1 MMIIKFQHPLLKL
14 QTIAAFFML
23 IMLAACTEPFAVP
36 KKGENEKNT
45 RVIFEEGIE
54 IEKNIQGDEQIVEIV
69 ENQKARVKKLA
80 QFGPTREIS
89 NKNLSLNRKKIINTS
104 EPNTPVLASL
114 NTDLYESFPV
124 TLSFINTDI
133 REVMQVFSE
142 ITNRNILVGK
152 EVQAILNIELRD
164 IPWKI
169 ALKSILDIEGLTWAI
184 DNKTG
189 LIRIHGKDIL
199 REQITYDKE
208 RLQTL
213 NDQLDYQASLV
224 PKSTAVFQLYY
235 IKAET
240 MLKRL
245 NEALLGGQAG
255 EGETAASTISSVKL
269 MAEPNQN
276 TIIANGTEEDLIFV
290 EKIINEV
297 DLPVE
302 QVLIEAIIVKATD
315 TFQEELGARLGGAVD
330 IASFKQ
336 DTKNEQL
343 RDLRGTQVGPGQA
356 NSGSAAKDQSFATV
370 ANTDEYNQ
378 DRITDFAIA
387 NPTMGLGII
396 ADIGFAQLKGEIF
409 TMQSEGL
416 TKTIDNPKVFV
427 LDNQEAKITSGTQ
440 IAYIGSGDN
449 AGVELVDA
457 ALELTVTPQI
467 VGDGNILIILSVS
480 NNSPS
485 GSGSNPPISTLEID
499 TSLIVKDGD
508 VVVIGGVFSNTE
520 SQSES
525 KVPILGDIP
534 FLGRLFRSDA
544 KVDNQE
550 QVLIFIAPKVV

>member
-1 MMIIKFQHPLLKL
+1 MMNINFQHPLLKF
-14 QTIAAFFML
+14 QTIAVFLIL
-23 IMLAACTEPFAVP
+23 IMLVACTEPYTVP

-45 RVIFEEGIE
+45 RVIFEEDIE
-54 IEKNIQGDEQIVEIV
+54 KEKNIQGDEQIIEIV
-69 ENQKARVKKLA
+69 KNQKAKVERLA

-213 NDQLDYQASLV
+213 NDQLDYQKNLV

-255 EGETAASTISSVKL
+255 EGETAASTISSIKL

-315 TFQEELGARLGGAVD
+315 TFQEELGARLGGAANIPLFTGDEKIRD
-330 IASFKQ
+330 I
-336 DTKNEQL
+336 
-343 RDLRGTQVGPGQA
+343 RGTQVGPGQA
-356 NSGSAAKDQSFATV
+356 NSGSAETQSFAT
-370 ANTDEYNQ
+370 AADTDSYNQ
-378 DRITDFAIA
+378 DRITDFSIA
-387 NPTMGLGII
+387 NPTLGLGII
-396 ADIGFAQLKGEIF
+396 ADIGFAQIKGEIF

>member
-1 MMIIKFQHPLLKL
+1 MMNINFQHPLLKL
-14 QTIAAFFML
+14 QTIAIFLIL
-23 IMLAACTEPFAVP
+23 IMLAACTEPYSVP
-36 KKGENEKNT
+36 KKGEDEKNT
-45 RVIFEEGIE
+45 RVIFEEDIDK
-54 IEKNIQGDEQIVEIV
+54 EKNIQGDEQIVELV
-69 ENQKARVKKLA
+69 KNQKAKVESLA

-89 NKNLSLNRKKIINTS
+89 NKDLSLNRKKIINTS
-104 EPNTPVLASL
+104 EPNTPMLASL

-124 TLSFINTDI
+124 TLSFNNTDI

-152 EVQAILNIELRD
+152 EVQAILNIELRN

-184 DNKTG
+184 DEKTG
-189 LIRIHGKDIL
+189 LIRIHGKDVL
-199 REQITYDKE
+199 REQITYDEE
-208 RLQTL
+208 RLQSL
-213 NDQLDYQASLV
+213 NDQLDYQANLV

-235 IKAET
+235 VKAET

-255 EGETAASTISSVKL
+255 EGETAASSTSSIKL
-269 MAEPNQN
+269 MAEPSQN
-276 TIIANGTEEDLIFV
+276 TIIANGTKEDLIFV

-315 TFQEELGARLGGAVD
+315 TFQEELGARLGGAANIPLIDGDERIRD
-330 IASFKQ
+330 I
-336 DTKNEQL
+336 
-343 RDLRGTQVGPGQA
+343 RGTQVGPGQA
-356 NSGSAAKDQSFATV
+356 NSGLAETQAFAT
-370 ANTDEYNQ
+370 AADTDSYNQ
-378 DRITDFAIA
+378 DRITDFSIA
-387 NPTMGLGII
+387 NPTLGLGII
-396 ADIGFAQLKGEIF
+396 ADIGFAQLKGEIY

-440 IAYIGSGDN
+440 IAYTGGGED

-467 VGDGNILIILSVS
+467 VGDGNIKISLAVS

-485 GSGSNPPISTLEID
+485 GSGANPPISTLEID
-499 TSLIVKDGD
+499 TNLIVKDGD

-534 FLGRLFRSDA
+534 ILGRLFRSDA

>member
-1 MMIIKFQHPLLKL
+1 MMNINFRHPLLIL
-14 QTIAAFFML
+14 QTTAFLLML
-23 IMLAACTEPFAVP
+23 IILAACVPPYAVP
-36 KKGENEKNT
+36 KKGEDEKNT
-45 RVIFEEGIE
+45 RVIFEEDIDT
-54 IEKNIQGDEQIVEIV
+54 EKNIQGDEQIVELV
-69 ENQKARVKKLA
+69 KNQKAKVESLA

-89 NKNLSLNRKKIINTS
+89 NKDLSLNRKKIINTS
-104 EPNTPVLASL
+104 EPNTPMLASL
-114 NTDLYESFPV
+114 NTELYESFPV
-124 TLSFINTDI
+124 TLSFNNTDI

-152 EVQAILNIELRD
+152 EVQAILNIELRN

-184 DNKTG
+184 DEKTG
-189 LIRIHGKDIL
+189 LIRIHGKDVL
-199 REQITYDKE
+199 REQITYDEE
-208 RLQTL
+208 RLQSL
-213 NDQLDYQASLV
+213 NDQLDYQANLV

-255 EGETAASTISSVKL
+255 EGETAASSTSSIKL
-269 MAEPNQN
+269 MAEPSQN
-276 TIIANGTEEDLIFV
+276 TIIANGTKEDLIFV

-315 TFQEELGARLGGAVD
+315 TFQEELGARLGGAANIPLIDGDERIRD
-330 IASFKQ
+330 I
-336 DTKNEQL
+336 
-343 RDLRGTQVGPGQA
+343 RGTQVGPGQA
-356 NSGSAAKDQSFATV
+356 NSGSVETQAFAT
-370 ANTDEYNQ
+370 AADTDSYNQ
-378 DRITDFAIA
+378 DRITDFSIA
-387 NPTMGLGII
+387 NPTLGLGII
-396 ADIGFAQLKGEIF
+396 ADIGFAQLKGEIY

-440 IAYIGSGDN
+440 IAYTGTGED

-467 VGDGNILIILSVS
+467 VGDGNIKISLAVS

-485 GSGSNPPISTLEID
+485 GSGANPPISTLEID
-499 TSLIVKDGD
+499 TNLIVKNGD

-534 FLGRLFRSDA
+534 IIGRLFRSDA

>member
-1 MMIIKFQHPLLKL
+1 MMNINFQHPLLKF
-14 QTIAAFFML
+14 QTIAVFLIL
-23 IMLAACTEPFAVP
+23 IMLVACTEPYTVP

-45 RVIFEEGIE
+45 RVIFEEDIE
-54 IEKNIQGDEQIVEIV
+54 KEKNIQGDEQIIEIV
-69 ENQKARVKKLA
+69 KNQKEKVERLA

-213 NDQLDYQASLV
+213 NDQLDYQANLV

-255 EGETAASTISSVKL
+255 EGETAASTISSIKL

-330 IASFKQ
+330 IASFTK
-336 DTKNEQL
+336 DTNIGNL
-343 RDLRGTQVGPGQA
+343 RDLRGVQVGPGQA
-356 NSGSAAKDQSFATV
+356 NSGDVSTQAFATV
-370 ANTDEYNQ
+370 ANTDAYNQ

-387 NPTMGLGII
+387 NPTLGLGII
-396 ADIGFAQLKGEIF
+396 ADIGFAQIKGEIF

>member
-1 MMIIKFQHPLLKL
+1 MNINFQHPLLKF
-14 QTIAAFFML
+14 QTIAVFLIL
-23 IMLAACTEPFAVP
+23 IMLVACTEPYTVP

-45 RVIFEEGIE
+45 RVIFEEDIE
-54 IEKNIQGDEQIVEIV
+54 KEKNIQGDEQIIEIV
-69 ENQKARVKKLA
+69 KNQKAKVERLA

-213 NDQLDYQASLV
+213 NDQLDYQKNLV

-255 EGETAASTISSVKL
+255 EGETAASTISSIKL

-343 RDLRGTQVGPGQA
+343 RDLRGVQVGPGQA
-356 NSGSAAKDQSFATV
+356 NSGDVSTQAFATV
-370 ANTDEYNQ
+370 ANTDAYNQ

-387 NPTMGLGII
+387 NPTLGLGII
-396 ADIGFAQLKGEIF
+396 ADIGFAQIKGEIF

>member
-1 MMIIKFQHPLLKL
+1 MMNINFQHPLLKF
-14 QTIAAFFML
+14 QTIAVFLIL
-23 IMLAACTEPFAVP
+23 IMLVACTEPYTVP

-45 RVIFEEGIE
+45 RVIFEENIE
-54 IEKNIQGDEQIVEIV
+54 KEKNIQGEEQIIEIV
-69 ENQKARVKKLA
+69 KNQKAKVERLA

-213 NDQLDYQASLV
+213 NDQLDYQANLV

-255 EGETAASTISSVKL
+255 EGETAASTISSIKL

-315 TFQEELGARLGGAVD
+315 TFQEELGSRLGGAVD

-343 RDLRGTQVGPGQA
+343 RDLRGVQVGPGQA
-356 NSGSAAKDQSFATV
+356 NSGDVSTQAFATV
-370 ANTDEYNQ
+370 ANTDAYNQ

-387 NPTMGLGII
+387 NPTLGLGII
-396 ADIGFAQLKGEIF
+396 ADIGFAQIKGEIF

-534 FLGRLFRSDA
+534 ILGRLFRSDA

>member
-1 MMIIKFQHPLLKL
+1 MMNINFQHPLLKF
-14 QTIAAFFML
+14 QTIAVFLIL
-23 IMLAACTEPFAVP
+23 IMLVACAEPYTVP

-45 RVIFEEGIE
+45 RVIFEEDIE
-54 IEKNIQGDEQIVEIV
+54 KEKNIQGDEQIIEIV
-69 ENQKARVKKLA
+69 KNQKEKVERLA

-104 EPNTPVLASL
+104 EPNAPVLASL
-114 NTDLYESFPV
+114 NTELYESFPV

-224 PKSTAVFQLYY
+224 PKLTAVFQLYY

-255 EGETAASTISSVKL
+255 EGETAASTISSIKL
-269 MAEPNQN
+269 MAEPSQN

-315 TFQEELGARLGGAVD
+315 TFQEELGARLGGAANIPLIRGQVGEGIRD
-330 IASFKQ
+330 I
-336 DTKNEQL
+336 
-343 RDLRGTQVGPGQA
+343 RGTQVGPGQA
-356 NSGSAAKDQSFATV
+356 NSGSAETQAFAT
-370 ANTDEYNQ
+370 AADTDSYNQ
-378 DRITDFAIA
+378 DRITDFSIA

-396 ADIGFAQLKGEIF
+396 ADIGFAQIKAEIF
-409 TMQSEGL
+409 TMQSQGL

-427 LDNQEAKITSGTQ
+427 LNNQEAKITSGTQ

-520 SQSES
+520 SQSET

-534 FLGRLFRSDA
+534 FIGRLFRSDA

>member
-1 MMIIKFQHPLLKL
+1 MMNINFQHPLLKF
-14 QTIAAFFML
+14 QTIAVFLIL
-23 IMLAACTEPFAVP
+23 IMLVACTAPYTVP

-45 RVIFEEGIE
+45 RVIFEEDIE
-54 IEKNIQGDEQIVEIV
+54 KEKNIQGDEQIIEIV
-69 ENQKARVKKLA
+69 KNQKEKVERLA

-104 EPNTPVLASL
+104 EPNAPVLASL
-114 NTDLYESFPV
+114 NTELYESFPV

-224 PKSTAVFQLYY
+224 PKLTAVYQLYY

-255 EGETAASTISSVKL
+255 EGETAASTISSIKL
-269 MAEPNQN
+269 MAEPSQN

-315 TFQEELGARLGGAVD
+315 TFQEELGSRLGGAANIPLITGDERIRD
-330 IASFKQ
+330 I
-336 DTKNEQL
+336 
-343 RDLRGTQVGPGQA
+343 RGTQVGPGQA
-356 NSGSAAKDQSFATV
+356 NSGSAETQSFAT
-370 ANTDEYNQ
+370 AADTDSYNQ
-378 DRITDFAIA
+378 DRITDFSIA

-396 ADIGFAQLKGEIF
+396 ADIGFAQIKAEIF
-409 TMQSEGL
+409 TMQSQGL

-427 LDNQEAKITSGTQ
+427 LNNQEAKITSGTQ

-520 SQSES
+520 SQSET

-534 FLGRLFRSDA
+534 FIGRLFRSDA

>member
-1 MMIIKFQHPLLKL
+1 MMNINFQHPLLKF
-14 QTIAAFFML
+14 QTIAVFLIL
-23 IMLAACTEPFAVP
+23 IMLVACTDPYTVP

-54 IEKNIQGDEQIVEIV
+54 KEKNIQGDEQIIEIV
-69 ENQKARVKKLA
+69 KNQKEKVERLA
-80 QFGPTREIS
+80 QFGPKREIS
-89 NKNLSLNRKKIINTS
+89 NKDLSLNRKKIINTS
-104 EPNTPVLASL
+104 EPNAPLLASL

-133 REVMQVFSE
+133 REVMQVFAE

-224 PKSTAVFQLYY
+224 PKLTAVFQLYY

-255 EGETAASTISSVKL
+255 EGETAASTISSIKL
-269 MAEPNQN
+269 MAEPSQN

-297 DLPVE
+297 DLPVQ

-315 TFQEELGARLGGAVD
+315 TFQEELGARLGGAANIPLITGDERIRD
-330 IASFKQ
+330 I
-336 DTKNEQL
+336 
-343 RDLRGTQVGPGQA
+343 RGTQVGPGQA
-356 NSGSAAKDQSFATV
+356 NSGSAETQAFAT
-370 ANTDEYNQ
+370 AADTDSYNQ
-378 DRITDFAIA
+378 DRITDFSIA
-387 NPTMGLGII
+387 NPTFGLGII
-396 ADIGFAQLKGEIF
+396 ADIGFAQIKAEIF
-409 TMQSEGL
+409 TMQSQGL

-427 LDNQEAKITSGTQ
+427 LNNQEAKITSGTQ
-440 IAYIGSGDN
+440 IAYIGTGDN

-520 SQSES
+520 SQSET

-534 FLGRLFRSDA
+534 FIGRLFRSDA

>member
-1 MMIIKFQHPLLKL
+1 MMNINFQHPLLIL
-14 QTIAAFFML
+14 QTTAFLLML
-23 IMLAACTEPFAVP
+23 IILAACTEPYAVP
-36 KKGENEKNT
+36 KKGEDEKNT
-45 RVIFEEGIE
+45 RVIFEEDIDK
-54 IEKNIQGDEQIVEIV
+54 EKNIQGDEQIVELV
-69 ENQKARVKKLA
+69 KNQKAKVESLA

-89 NKNLSLNRKKIINTS
+89 NKDLSLNRKKIINTS
-104 EPNTPVLASL
+104 EPNTPMLASL

-124 TLSFINTDI
+124 TLSFTNTDI

-152 EVQAILNIELRD
+152 EVQAILNIELRN

-184 DNKTG
+184 DEKTG
-189 LIRIHGKDIL
+189 LIRIHGKDVL
-199 REQITYDKE
+199 REQITYDEE
-208 RLQTL
+208 RLQSL
-213 NDQLDYQASLV
+213 NDQLDYQANLV

-255 EGETAASTISSVKL
+255 EGETAASTISIKL
-269 MAEPNQN
+269 MAEPSQN
-276 TIIANGTEEDLIFV
+276 TIIANGTKEDLIFV

-315 TFQEELGARLGGAVD
+315 TFQEELGARLGGAANIPLIDGDERIRD
-330 IASFKQ
+330 I
-336 DTKNEQL
+336 
-343 RDLRGTQVGPGQA
+343 RGTQVGPGQA
-356 NSGSAAKDQSFATV
+356 NSGSAETQAFAT
-370 ANTDEYNQ
+370 AADTDSYNQ
-378 DRITDFAIA
+378 DRITDFSIA
-387 NPTMGLGII
+387 NPTLGLGII
-396 ADIGFAQLKGEIF
+396 ADIGFAQLKGEIY

-440 IAYIGSGDN
+440 IAYTGTGED

-467 VGDGNILIILSVS
+467 VGDGNIKISLAVS

-485 GSGSNPPISTLEID
+485 GSGANPPISTLEID
-499 TSLIVKDGD
+499 TNLIVKDGD

-534 FLGRLFRSDA
+534 ILGRLFRSDA

>member
-1 MMIIKFQHPLLKL
+1 MMNINFQHPLLKF
-14 QTIAAFFML
+14 QTIAVFLIL
-23 IMLAACTEPFAVP
+23 IMLVACTEPYTVP

-45 RVIFEEGIE
+45 RVIFEEDIE
-54 IEKNIQGDEQIVEIV
+54 KEKNIQGEEQIIEIV
-69 ENQKARVKKLA
+69 KNQKAKVERLA

-104 EPNTPVLASL
+104 EPSTPMLASL
-114 NTDLYESFPV
+114 NTDLYESFPI
-124 TLSFINTDI
+124 TMSFTNTDI
-133 REVMQVFSE
+133 REVMQVFAE

-213 NDQLDYQASLV
+213 NDQLDYQANLV

-255 EGETAASTISSVKL
+255 EGETAASTISSIKL

-336 DTKNEQL
+336 GTKNEQL
-343 RDLRGTQVGPGQA
+343 RDLRGVQVGPGQA
-356 NSGSAAKDQSFATV
+356 NSGDVSTQAFATV
-370 ANTDEYNQ
+370 ANTDAYNQ

-387 NPTMGLGII
+387 NPTLGLGII
-396 ADIGFAQLKGEIF
+396 ADIGFAQIKGEIF

-467 VGDGNILIILSVS
+467 VGDGNILIILAVS

>member
-1 MMIIKFQHPLLKL
+1 MMNINFQHPLLKF
-14 QTIAAFFML
+14 QTIAVFLIL
-23 IMLAACTEPFAVP
+23 IMLVACTEPYTVP

-45 RVIFEEGIE
+45 RVIFEEDIE
-54 IEKNIQGDEQIVEIV
+54 KEKNIQGDEQIIEIV
-69 ENQKARVKKLA
+69 KNQKAKVERLA

-213 NDQLDYQASLV
+213 NDQLDYQKNLV

-255 EGETAASTISSVKL
+255 EGETAASTISSIKL

-330 IASFKQ
+330 MASFKQ

-343 RDLRGTQVGPGQA
+343 RDLRGVQVGPGQA
-356 NSGSAAKDQSFATV
+356 NSGDVSTQAFATV
-370 ANTDEYNQ
+370 ANTDAYNQ

-396 ADIGFAQLKGEIF
+396 ADIGFAQIKGEIF

>member
-1 MMIIKFQHPLLKL
+1 MMNINFQHPLLKF
-14 QTIAAFFML
+14 QTIAVFLIL
-23 IMLAACTEPFAVP
+23 IMLVACTEPYTVP

-45 RVIFEEGIE
+45 RVIFEEDIE
-54 IEKNIQGDEQIVEIV
+54 KEKNIQGDEQIIEIV
-69 ENQKARVKKLA
+69 KNQKEKVERLA

-104 EPNTPVLASL
+104 EPNAPVLASL
-114 NTDLYESFPV
+114 NTELYESFPV

-224 PKSTAVFQLYY
+224 PKLTAVFQLYY

-255 EGETAASTISSVKL
+255 EGETAASTISSIKL
-269 MAEPNQN
+269 MAEPSQN

-315 TFQEELGARLGGAVD
+315 TFQEELGARLGGAANIPLIRGQVGEGIRD
-330 IASFKQ
+330 I
-336 DTKNEQL
+336 
-343 RDLRGTQVGPGQA
+343 RGTQVGPGQA
-356 NSGSAAKDQSFATV
+356 NSGSAETQSFAT
-370 ANTDEYNQ
+370 AADTDSYNQ
-378 DRITDFAIA
+378 DRITDFSIA

-396 ADIGFAQLKGEIF
+396 ADIGFAQIKAEIF
-409 TMQSEGL
+409 TMQSQGL

-427 LDNQEAKITSGTQ
+427 LNNQEAKITSGTQ
-440 IAYIGSGDN
+440 IAYIGTGDN

-520 SQSES
+520 SQSET

-534 FLGRLFRSDA
+534 FIGRFFRSDA

>member
-1 MMIIKFQHPLLKL
+1 MMNINFQHPLLKF
-14 QTIAAFFML
+14 QTIAVFLIL
-23 IMLAACTEPFAVP
+23 IMLVACAEPYTVP

-45 RVIFEEGIE
+45 RVIFEEDIE
-54 IEKNIQGDEQIVEIV
+54 KEKNIQGDEQIIEIV
-69 ENQKARVKKLA
+69 KNQKEKVERLA

-104 EPNTPVLASL
+104 EPNAPVLASL
-114 NTDLYESFPV
+114 NTELYESFPV

-224 PKSTAVFQLYY
+224 PKLTAVFQLYY

-255 EGETAASTISSVKL
+255 EGETAASTISSIKL
-269 MAEPNQN
+269 MAEPSQN

-315 TFQEELGARLGGAVD
+315 TFQEELGARLGGAANIPLITGDERIRD
-330 IASFKQ
+330 I
-336 DTKNEQL
+336 
-343 RDLRGTQVGPGQA
+343 RGTQVGPGQA
-356 NSGSAAKDQSFATV
+356 NSGSAETQSFAT
-370 ANTDEYNQ
+370 AADTDSYNQ
-378 DRITDFAIA
+378 DRITDFSIA

-396 ADIGFAQLKGEIF
+396 ADIGFAQIKAEIF
-409 TMQSEGL
+409 TMQSQGL

-427 LDNQEAKITSGTQ
+427 LNNQEAKITSGTQ

-520 SQSES
+520 SQSET

-534 FLGRLFRSDA
+534 FIGRLFRSDA

>member
-1 MMIIKFQHPLLKL
+1 MMNINFQHPLLKF
-14 QTIAAFFML
+14 QTIAVFLIL
-23 IMLAACTEPFAVP
+23 IMLVACTEPYTVP

-45 RVIFEEGIE
+45 RVIFEEDIE
-54 IEKNIQGDEQIVEIV
+54 KEKNIQGDEQIIEIV
-69 ENQKARVKKLA
+69 KNQKAKVERLA

-213 NDQLDYQASLV
+213 NDQLDYQANLV

-255 EGETAASTISSVKL
+255 EGETAASMISSVKL

-330 IASFKQ
+330 IPSFKQ

-343 RDLRGTQVGPGQA
+343 RDLRGVQVGPGQG
-356 NSGSAAKDQSFATV
+356 NSGDVSTQAFATV
-370 ANTDEYNQ
+370 ANTDAYNQ

-387 NPTMGLGII
+387 NPTLGLGII
-396 ADIGFAQLKGEIF
+396 ADIGFAQIKGEIF

-440 IAYIGSGDN
+440 IAYTGTGED

>member
-1 MMIIKFQHPLLKL
+1 MMNINFQHPLLKF
-14 QTIAAFFML
+14 QTIAVFLIL
-23 IMLAACTEPFAVP
+23 IMLVACAEPYTVP

-45 RVIFEEGIE
+45 RVIFEEDIE
-54 IEKNIQGDEQIVEIV
+54 KEKNIQGDEQIIEIV
-69 ENQKARVKKLA
+69 KNQKEKVERLA

-104 EPNTPVLASL
+104 EPNAPVLASL
-114 NTDLYESFPV
+114 NTELYESFPV

-224 PKSTAVFQLYY
+224 PKLTAVFQLYY

-255 EGETAASTISSVKL
+255 EGETAASTISSIKL
-269 MAEPNQN
+269 MAEPSQN

-315 TFQEELGARLGGAVD
+315 TFQEELGARLGGAANIPLIRGQVGEGIRD
-330 IASFKQ
+330 I
-336 DTKNEQL
+336 
-343 RDLRGTQVGPGQA
+343 RGIQVGPGQA
-356 NSGSAAKDQSFATV
+356 NSGSAETQSFAT
-370 ANTDEYNQ
+370 AADTDSYNQ
-378 DRITDFAIA
+378 DRITDFSIA

-396 ADIGFAQLKGEIF
+396 ADIGFAQIKGEIF

-427 LDNQEAKITSGTQ
+427 LNNQEAKITSGTQ

-520 SQSES
+520 SQSET

-534 FLGRLFRSDA
+534 FIGRLFRSDA

>member
-1 MMIIKFQHPLLKL
+1 MMNINFQHPLLIL
-14 QTIAAFFML
+14 QTTAFLLML
-23 IMLAACTEPFAVP
+23 IILAACTEPYSVP
-36 KKGENEKNT
+36 KKGEDEKNT
-45 RVIFEEGIE
+45 RVIFEEDIDT
-54 IEKNIQGDEQIVEIV
+54 EKNIQGDEQIVELV
-69 ENQKARVKKLA
+69 KNQKAKVESLT

-89 NKNLSLNRKKIINTS
+89 NKDLSLNRKKIINTS
-104 EPNTPVLASL
+104 EPNTPMLASL

-124 TLSFINTDI
+124 TLSFNNTDI

-152 EVQAILNIELRD
+152 EVQAILNIELRN

-184 DNKTG
+184 DEKTG
-189 LIRIHGKDIL
+189 LIRIHGKDVL
-199 REQITYDKE
+199 KEQITYDEE
-208 RLQTL
+208 RLQSL
-213 NDQLDYQASLV
+213 NDQLDYQANLV

-255 EGETAASTISSVKL
+255 EGETAASSTSSIKL
-269 MAEPNQN
+269 MAEPSQN
-276 TIIANGTEEDLIFV
+276 TIIANGTKEDLIFV

-315 TFQEELGARLGGAVD
+315 TFQEELGARLGGAANIPLIDGDEKIRD
-330 IASFKQ
+330 I
-336 DTKNEQL
+336 
-343 RDLRGTQVGPGQA
+343 RGTQVGPGQA
-356 NSGSAAKDQSFATV
+356 NSGLAETQAFAT
-370 ANTDEYNQ
+370 AADTDSYNQ
-378 DRITDFAIA
+378 DRITDFSIA
-387 NPTMGLGII
+387 NPTLGLGII
-396 ADIGFAQLKGEIF
+396 ADIGFAQLKGEIY

-440 IAYIGSGDN
+440 IAYTGGGED

-467 VGDGNILIILSVS
+467 VGDGNIKISLAVS

-485 GSGSNPPISTLEID
+485 GSGANPPISTLEID
-499 TSLIVKDGD
+499 TNLIVKDGD

-534 FLGRLFRSDA
+534 ILGRLFRSDA

>member
-1 MMIIKFQHPLLKL
+1 MMNINFQHPLLKF
-14 QTIAAFFML
+14 QTIAVFLIL
-23 IMLAACTEPFAVP
+23 IMLVACTEPYTVP

-45 RVIFEEGIE
+45 RVIFEEDIE
-54 IEKNIQGDEQIVEIV
+54 KEKNIQGDEQIIEIV
-69 ENQKARVKKLA
+69 KDQKAKVERLA

-213 NDQLDYQASLV
+213 NDQLDYQANLV

-255 EGETAASTISSVKL
+255 EGETAASTISSIKL

-330 IASFKQ
+330 IASFRQ

-343 RDLRGTQVGPGQA
+343 RDLRGVQVGPGQA
-356 NSGSAAKDQSFATV
+356 NSGDVSTQAFATV
-370 ANTDEYNQ
+370 ANTDAYNQ

-387 NPTMGLGII
+387 NPTLGLGII
-396 ADIGFAQLKGEIF
+396 ADIGFAQIKGEIF

>member
-1 MMIIKFQHPLLKL
+1 MNINFQHPLLKF
-14 QTIAAFFML
+14 QTIAVFLIL
-23 IMLAACTEPFAVP
+23 IMLVACTEPYTVP

-45 RVIFEEGIE
+45 RVIFEEDIE
-54 IEKNIQGDEQIVEIV
+54 KEKNIQGDEQIIEIV
-69 ENQKARVKKLA
+69 KNQKEKVERLA

-104 EPNTPVLASL
+104 EPNAPVLASL
-114 NTDLYESFPV
+114 NTELYESFPV

-199 REQITYDKE
+199 SEQITYDKE

-224 PKSTAVFQLYY
+224 PKLTAVYQLYY

-255 EGETAASTISSVKL
+255 EGETAASTISSIKL

-315 TFQEELGARLGGAVD
+315 TFQEELGARLGGAANIPLITGDERIRD
-330 IASFKQ
+330 I
-336 DTKNEQL
+336 
-343 RDLRGTQVGPGQA
+343 RGTQVGPGQA
-356 NSGSAAKDQSFATV
+356 NSGSAETQSFAT
-370 ANTDEYNQ
+370 AADTDSYNQ
-378 DRITDFAIA
+378 DRITDFSIA

-396 ADIGFAQLKGEIF
+396 ADIGFAQIKGEIF

-427 LDNQEAKITSGTQ
+427 LNNQEAKITSGTQ
-440 IAYIGSGDN
+440 IAYIGTGDN

-520 SQSES
+520 SQSET

-534 FLGRLFRSDA
+534 FIGRLFRSDA

>member
-1 MMIIKFQHPLLKL
+1 MMNINFQHPLLKF
-14 QTIAAFFML
+14 QTIAVFLIL
-23 IMLAACTEPFAVP
+23 IMLVACTEPYTVP

-45 RVIFEEGIE
+45 RVIFEEDIE
-54 IEKNIQGDEQIVEIV
+54 KEKNIQGEEQIIEIV
-69 ENQKARVKKLA
+69 KNQKEKVERLA

-89 NKNLSLNRKKIINTS
+89 NKNLNLNRKKIINTS

-213 NDQLDYQASLV
+213 NDQLDYQKNLV

-255 EGETAASTISSVKL
+255 EGETAASTISSIKL

-343 RDLRGTQVGPGQA
+343 RDLRGVQVGPGQA
-356 NSGSAAKDQSFATV
+356 NSGDVSTQAFATV
-370 ANTDEYNQ
+370 ANTDAYNQ

-387 NPTMGLGII
+387 NPTLGLGII
-396 ADIGFAQLKGEIF
+396 ADIGFAQIKGEIF

>member
-1 MMIIKFQHPLLKL
+1 MMIIKFQHSLLKL
-14 QTIAAFFML
+14 KTIAAFFML

-45 RVIFEEGIE
+45 RVIFEEDIE
-54 IEKNIQGDEQIVEIV
+54 IEKNIQSSEQIVEIV
-69 ENQKARVKKLA
+69 ENQKAKVKKLA
-80 QFGPTREIS
+80 EFGPTREIS

-104 EPNTPVLASL
+104 EPVTPMLASL
-114 NTDLYESFPV
+114 NTDLYQSFPV
-124 TLSFINTDI
+124 TLSFTNTDI

-142 ITNRNILVGK
+142 ITDRNILVGK
-152 EVQAILNIELRD
+152 EVKATLNIELRE

-184 DNKTG
+184 DNETG
-189 LIRIHGKDIL
+189 LIRIHGKDVL
-199 REQITYDKE
+199 KEQITYDEE
-208 RLQTL
+208 RLKSL
-213 NDQLDYQASLV
+213 NDQLNYQANLV

-255 EGETAASTISSVKL
+255 EGETAASTVSSVKL
-269 MAEPNQN
+269 MAEPSQN
-276 TIIANGTEEDLIFV
+276 TIIANGTEEDLFFV

-330 IASFKQ
+330 MASFRQ

-343 RDLRGTQVGPGQA
+343 KDLRGVQVGPGQA
-356 NSGSAAKDQSFATV
+356 NSGLASTQYFATP
-370 ANTDEYNQ
+370 ADTDSYNQ
-378 DRITDFAIA
+378 DRITDFAIS

-440 IAYIGSGDN
+440 IAYTGTGED

-467 VGDGNILIILSVS
+467 VGDGNIKISLAVS

-499 TSLIVKDGD
+499 TNLIVKDGD

-534 FLGRLFRSDA
+534 ILGRLFRSDA

>member
-1 MMIIKFQHPLLKL
+1 MMNINFQHPLLIL
-14 QTIAAFFML
+14 QTTAFLLML
-23 IMLAACTEPFAVP
+23 IILAACVPPYAVP
-36 KKGENEKNT
+36 KKGEDEKNT
-45 RVIFEEGIE
+45 RVIFEEDIDT
-54 IEKNIQGDEQIVEIV
+54 EKNIQGDEQIVELV
-69 ENQKARVKKLA
+69 KNQKAKVESLA

-89 NKNLSLNRKKIINTS
+89 NKDLSLNRKKIINTS
-104 EPNTPVLASL
+104 EPNTPMLASL

-124 TLSFINTDI
+124 TLSFNNTDI

-152 EVQAILNIELRD
+152 EVQAILNIELRN

-184 DNKTG
+184 DEKTG
-189 LIRIHGKDIL
+189 LIRIHGKDVL
-199 REQITYDKE
+199 REQITYDEE
-208 RLQTL
+208 RLQSL
-213 NDQLDYQASLV
+213 NDQLDYQANLV

-235 IKAET
+235 VKAET

-255 EGETAASTISSVKL
+255 EGETAASTTSSVKL
-269 MAEPNQN
+269 MAEPSQN
-276 TIIANGTEEDLIFV
+276 TIIANGTKEDLIFV

-315 TFQEELGARLGGAVD
+315 TFQEELGARLGGAANIPLIDGDEKIRD
-330 IASFKQ
+330 I
-336 DTKNEQL
+336 
-343 RDLRGTQVGPGQA
+343 RGTQVGPGQA
-356 NSGSAAKDQSFATV
+356 NSGSAETQAFAT
-370 ANTDEYNQ
+370 AADTDSYNQ
-378 DRITDFAIA
+378 DRITDFSIA
-387 NPTMGLGII
+387 NPTLGLGII
-396 ADIGFAQLKGEIF
+396 ADIGFAQLKGEIY

-440 IAYIGSGDN
+440 IAYTGGGED

-467 VGDGNILIILSVS
+467 VGDGNIKISLAVS

-485 GSGSNPPISTLEID
+485 GSGANPPISTLEID
-499 TSLIVKDGD
+499 TNLIVKDGD
-508 VVVIGGVFSNTE
+508 VVVIGGVCSNTE

-534 FLGRLFRSDA
+534 ILGRLFRSDA

>member
-1 MMIIKFQHPLLKL
+1 MMNINFQHPLLIL
-14 QTIAAFFML
+14 QTTAFVLML
-23 IMLAACTEPFAVP
+23 LILAACVPPYAVP
-36 KKGENEKNT
+36 KKGEDEKNT
-45 RVIFEEGIE
+45 RVIFEEDIDT
-54 IEKNIQGDEQIVEIV
+54 EKNIQGDEQIVELV
-69 ENQKARVKKLA
+69 KNQKAKVESLA

-89 NKNLSLNRKKIINTS
+89 NEDLSLNRKKIINTS
-104 EPNTPVLASL
+104 EPNTPMLASL

-124 TLSFINTDI
+124 TLSFNNTDI

-152 EVQAILNIELRD
+152 EVQAILNIELRN

-184 DNKTG
+184 DEKTG
-189 LIRIHGKDIL
+189 LIRIHGKDVL
-199 REQITYDKE
+199 REQITYDEE
-208 RLQTL
+208 RLQSL
-213 NDQLDYQASLV
+213 NDQLDYQANLV

-235 IKAET
+235 VKAET

-255 EGETAASTISSVKL
+255 EGETAASSTSSIKL
-269 MAEPNQN
+269 MAEPSQN
-276 TIIANGTEEDLIFV
+276 TIIANGTKEDLIFV

-315 TFQEELGARLGGAVD
+315 TFQEELGARLGGAANIPLIDGDERIRD
-330 IASFKQ
+330 I
-336 DTKNEQL
+336 
-343 RDLRGTQVGPGQA
+343 RGTQVGPGQA
-356 NSGSAAKDQSFATV
+356 SSDQAATQAFATT
-370 ANTDEYNQ
+370 ADTDTYNQ
-378 DRITDFAIA
+378 DRITDFSIA
-387 NPTMGLGII
+387 NPTLGLGII
-396 ADIGFAQLKGEIF
+396 ADIGFAQLKGEIY

-440 IAYIGSGDN
+440 IAYTGTGED

-467 VGDGNILIILSVS
+467 VGDGNIKISLAVS

-485 GSGSNPPISTLEID
+485 GSGANPPISTLEID
-499 TSLIVKDGD
+499 TNLIVKDGD

-534 FLGRLFRSDA
+534 ILGRLFRSDA

>member
-1 MMIIKFQHPLLKL
+1 MNINFQHPLLKF
-14 QTIAAFFML
+14 QTIAVFLIL
-23 IMLAACTEPFAVP
+23 IMLVACAEPYTVP

-45 RVIFEEGIE
+45 RVIFEEDIE
-54 IEKNIQGDEQIVEIV
+54 KEKNIQGDEQIIEIV
-69 ENQKARVKKLA
+69 KNQKAKVERLA

-104 EPNTPVLASL
+104 EPNAPVLASL
-114 NTDLYESFPV
+114 NTELYESFPV

-213 NDQLDYQASLV
+213 NDQLDYQKNLV

-255 EGETAASTISSVKL
+255 EGETAASTISSIKL
-269 MAEPNQN
+269 MAEPSQN

-315 TFQEELGARLGGAVD
+315 TFQEELGARLGGAANIPLIRGQVGEGIRD
-330 IASFKQ
+330 I
-336 DTKNEQL
+336 
-343 RDLRGTQVGPGQA
+343 RGTQVGPGQA
-356 NSGSAAKDQSFATV
+356 NSGSAETQSFAT
-370 ANTDEYNQ
+370 AADTDSYNQ
-378 DRITDFAIA
+378 DRITDFSIA
-387 NPTMGLGII
+387 NPTLGLGII
-396 ADIGFAQLKGEIF
+396 ADIGFAQIKGEIF

-427 LDNQEAKITSGTQ
+427 LNNQEAKITSGTQ
-440 IAYIGSGDN
+440 IAYIGTGDN

-520 SQSES
+520 SQSET

>member
-1 MMIIKFQHPLLKL
+1 MMNINFQHPLLIL
-14 QTIAAFFML
+14 QTTAFLLML
-23 IMLAACTEPFAVP
+23 IILAACVPPYAVP
-36 KKGENEKNT
+36 KKGEDEKNT
-45 RVIFEEGIE
+45 RVIFEEDIDK
-54 IEKNIQGDEQIVEIV
+54 EKNIQGDEQIVELV
-69 ENQKARVKKLA
+69 KNQKAKVESLA

-89 NKNLSLNRKKIINTS
+89 NKDLSLNRKKIINTS
-104 EPNTPVLASL
+104 EPNTPMLASL

-124 TLSFINTDI
+124 TLSFTNTDI

-152 EVQAILNIELRD
+152 EVQAILNIELRN

-184 DNKTG
+184 DEKTG
-189 LIRIHGKDIL
+189 LIRIHGKDVL
-199 REQITYDKE
+199 REQITYDEE
-208 RLQTL
+208 RLQSL
-213 NDQLDYQASLV
+213 NDQLDYQANLV

-235 IKAET
+235 VKAET

-255 EGETAASTISSVKL
+255 EGETAASSTSSIKL
-269 MAEPNQN
+269 MAEPSQN
-276 TIIANGTEEDLIFV
+276 TIIANGTKEDLIFV

-315 TFQEELGARLGGAVD
+315 TFQEELGARLGGAANIPLIDGDQRIRD
-330 IASFKQ
+330 I
-336 DTKNEQL
+336 
-343 RDLRGTQVGPGQA
+343 RGTQVGPGQA
-356 NSGSAAKDQSFATV
+356 NSGSAETQAFAT
-370 ANTDEYNQ
+370 AADTDSYNQ
-378 DRITDFAIA
+378 DRITDFSIA
-387 NPTMGLGII
+387 NPTLGLGII
-396 ADIGFAQLKGEIF
+396 ADIGFAQLKGEIY

-440 IAYIGSGDN
+440 IAYTGTGED

-467 VGDGNILIILSVS
+467 VGDGNIKISLAVS

-485 GSGSNPPISTLEID
+485 GSGANPPISTLEID
-499 TSLIVKDGD
+499 TNLIVKDGD

-534 FLGRLFRSDA
+534 IIGRLFRSDA

>member
-1 MMIIKFQHPLLKL
+1 MMNINFQHPLLIL
-14 QTIAAFFML
+14 QTTAFLLML
-23 IMLAACTEPFAVP
+23 IILAACVPPYAVP
-36 KKGENEKNT
+36 KKGEDEKNT
-45 RVIFEEGIE
+45 RVIFEEDIDK
-54 IEKNIQGDEQIVEIV
+54 EKNIQGDEQIVELV
-69 ENQKARVKKLA
+69 KNQKAKVESLT

-89 NKNLSLNRKKIINTS
+89 NKDLSLNRKKIINTS
-104 EPNTPVLASL
+104 EPNTPMLASL

-124 TLSFINTDI
+124 TLSFTNTDI

-152 EVQAILNIELRD
+152 EVQAILNIELRN

-184 DNKTG
+184 DEKTG
-189 LIRIHGKDIL
+189 LIRIHGKDVL
-199 REQITYDKE
+199 REQITYDEE
-208 RLQTL
+208 RLQSL
-213 NDQLDYQASLV
+213 NDQLDYQANLV

-255 EGETAASTISSVKL
+255 EGETAASSTSSIKL
-269 MAEPNQN
+269 MAEPSQN
-276 TIIANGTEEDLIFV
+276 TIIANGTKEDLIFV

-315 TFQEELGARLGGAVD
+315 TFQEELGARLGGAANIPLIDGDERIRD
-330 IASFKQ
+330 I
-336 DTKNEQL
+336 
-343 RDLRGTQVGPGQA
+343 RGTQVGPGQA
-356 NSGSAAKDQSFATV
+356 NSGSAETQAFAT
-370 ANTDEYNQ
+370 AADTDSYNQ
-378 DRITDFAIA
+378 DRITDFSIA
-387 NPTMGLGII
+387 NPTLGLGII
-396 ADIGFAQLKGEIF
+396 ADIGFAQLKGEIY

-440 IAYIGSGDN
+440 IAYTGGGED

-467 VGDGNILIILSVS
+467 VGDGNIKISLAVS

-485 GSGSNPPISTLEID
+485 GSGANPPISTLEID
-499 TSLIVKDGD
+499 TNLIVKDGD

-534 FLGRLFRSDA
+534 IIGRLFRSDA

>member
-1 MMIIKFQHPLLKL
+1 MMNINFQHPLLKF
-14 QTIAAFFML
+14 QTIAVFLIL
-23 IMLAACTEPFAVP
+23 IMLVACTEPYTVP

-45 RVIFEEGIE
+45 RVIFEEDVE
-54 IEKNIQGDEQIVEIV
+54 KEKNIQGDEQIIEIV
-69 ENQKARVKKLA
+69 KNQKAKVERLA

-213 NDQLDYQASLV
+213 NDQLDYQKNLV

-255 EGETAASTISSVKL
+255 EGETAASTISSIKL
-269 MAEPNQN
+269 MAEPSQN

-343 RDLRGTQVGPGQA
+343 RDLRGVQVGPGQA
-356 NSGSAAKDQSFATV
+356 NSGDVSTQAFATV
-370 ANTDEYNQ
+370 ANTDAYNQ

-387 NPTMGLGII
+387 NPTLGLGII
-396 ADIGFAQLKGEIF
+396 ADIGFAQIKGEIF

>member
-1 MMIIKFQHPLLKL
+1 MMNINFQHPLLKF
-14 QTIAAFFML
+14 QTIAVFLIL
-23 IMLAACTEPFAVP
+23 IMLVACAEPYTVP

-45 RVIFEEGIE
+45 RVIFEEDIE
-54 IEKNIQGDEQIVEIV
+54 KEKNIQGDEQIIEIV
-69 ENQKARVKKLA
+69 KNQKEKVERLA

-104 EPNTPVLASL
+104 EPNAPVLASL
-114 NTDLYESFPV
+114 NTELYESFPV

-224 PKSTAVFQLYY
+224 PKLTAVFQLYY

-255 EGETAASTISSVKL
+255 EGETAASTISSIKL
-269 MAEPNQN
+269 MAEPSQN

-315 TFQEELGARLGGAVD
+315 TFQEELGARLGGAANIPLIRGQVGEGIRD
-330 IASFKQ
+330 I
-336 DTKNEQL
+336 
-343 RDLRGTQVGPGQA
+343 RGTQVGPGQA
-356 NSGSAAKDQSFATV
+356 NSGSAETQSFAT
-370 ANTDEYNQ
+370 AADTDSYNQ
-378 DRITDFAIA
+378 DRITDFSIA

-396 ADIGFAQLKGEIF
+396 ADIGFAQIKAEIF
-409 TMQSEGL
+409 TMQSQGL

-427 LDNQEAKITSGTQ
+427 LNNQEAKITSGTQ

-520 SQSES
+520 SQSET

-534 FLGRLFRSDA
+534 FIGRFFRSDA

>member
-1 MMIIKFQHPLLKL
+1 MMNINFQHPLLKF
-14 QTIAAFFML
+14 QTIAVFLIL
-23 IMLAACTEPFAVP
+23 IMLVACTEPYTVP

-45 RVIFEEGIE
+45 RVIFEEDIE
-54 IEKNIQGDEQIVEIV
+54 KEKNIQGDEQIIEIV
-69 ENQKARVKKLA
+69 KNQKAKVERLA

-213 NDQLDYQASLV
+213 NDQLDYQKNLV

-255 EGETAASTISSVKL
+255 EGETAASTISSIKL

-343 RDLRGTQVGPGQA
+343 RDLRGVQVGPGQA
-356 NSGSAAKDQSFATV
+356 NSGDVSTQAFATV
-370 ANTDEYNQ
+370 ANTDAYNQ

-387 NPTMGLGII
+387 NPTLGLGII
-396 ADIGFAQLKGEIF
+396 ADIGFAQIKGEIF

>member
-1 MMIIKFQHPLLKL
+1 MMNINFQHPLLIL
-14 QTIAAFFML
+14 QTTAFVLML
-23 IMLAACTEPFAVP
+23 LILAACTEPYAVP
-36 KKGENEKNT
+36 KKGEDEKNT
-45 RVIFEEGIE
+45 RVIFEEDIDT
-54 IEKNIQGDEQIVEIV
+54 EKNIQGDEQIVELV
-69 ENQKARVKKLA
+69 KNQKAKVESLA

-89 NKNLSLNRKKIINTS
+89 NEDLSLNRKKIINTS
-104 EPNTPVLASL
+104 EPNIPMLASL
-114 NTDLYESFPV
+114 NTELYESFPV
-124 TLSFINTDI
+124 TLSFNNTDI

-152 EVQAILNIELRD
+152 EVQAILNIELRN

-184 DNKTG
+184 DEKTG
-189 LIRIHGKDIL
+189 LIRIHGKDVL
-199 REQITYDKE
+199 REQITYDEE
-208 RLQTL
+208 RLQSL
-213 NDQLDYQASLV
+213 NDQLDYQANLV
-224 PKSTAVFQLYY
+224 PKSTADFQLYY
-235 IKAET
+235 VKAET

-255 EGETAASTISSVKL
+255 EGETAASSTSSIKL
-269 MAEPNQN
+269 MAEPSQN
-276 TIIANGTEEDLIFV
+276 TIIANGTKEDLIFV

-315 TFQEELGARLGGAVD
+315 TFQEELGARLGGAANIPIIGEDERIRD
-330 IASFKQ
+330 I
-336 DTKNEQL
+336 
-343 RDLRGTQVGPGQA
+343 RGTQVGPGQA
-356 NSGSAAKDQSFATV
+356 NSGSAETQAFAT
-370 ANTDEYNQ
+370 AADTDSYNQ
-378 DRITDFAIA
+378 DRITDFSIA
-387 NPTMGLGII
+387 NPTLGLGII
-396 ADIGFAQLKGEIF
+396 ADIGFAQLKGEIY

-440 IAYIGSGDN
+440 IAYTGTGED

-467 VGDGNILIILSVS
+467 VGDGNIKINLAVS

-485 GSGSNPPISTLEID
+485 GSGANPPISTLEID
-499 TSLIVKDGD
+499 TSLIVRDGD

-534 FLGRLFRSDA
+534 ILGRLFRSDA

>member
-1 MMIIKFQHPLLKL
+1 MMNINFQHPLLKF
-14 QTIAAFFML
+14 QTIAVFLIL
-23 IMLAACTEPFAVP
+23 IMLVACAEPYTVP

-45 RVIFEEGIE
+45 RVIFEEDIE
-54 IEKNIQGDEQIVEIV
+54 KEKNIQGDEQIIEIV
-69 ENQKARVKKLA
+69 KNQKAKVERLA

-104 EPNTPVLASL
+104 EPNAPVLASL
-114 NTDLYESFPV
+114 NTELYESFPV

-224 PKSTAVFQLYY
+224 PKLTAVYQLYY

-245 NEALLGGQAG
+245 NEALLGGQVG
-255 EGETAASTISSVKL
+255 EGETAASTISSIKL
-269 MAEPNQN
+269 MAEPSQN

-315 TFQEELGARLGGAVD
+315 TFQEELGARLGGAANIPLIRGQVGEGIRD
-330 IASFKQ
+330 I
-336 DTKNEQL
+336 
-343 RDLRGTQVGPGQA
+343 RGTQVGPGQA
-356 NSGSAAKDQSFATV
+356 NSGSAETHSFAT
-370 ANTDEYNQ
+370 AADTDSYNQ
-378 DRITDFAIA
+378 DRITDFSIA

-396 ADIGFAQLKGEIF
+396 ADIGFAQIKAEIF
-409 TMQSEGL
+409 TMQSQGL

-427 LDNQEAKITSGTQ
+427 LNNQEAKITSGTQ
-440 IAYIGSGDN
+440 IAYIGTGDN

>member
-1 MMIIKFQHPLLKL
+1 MMNINFQHPLLKF
-14 QTIAAFFML
+14 QTIAVFLIL
-23 IMLAACTEPFAVP
+23 IMLVACAEPYTVP

-45 RVIFEEGIE
+45 RVIFEEDIE
-54 IEKNIQGDEQIVEIV
+54 KEKNIQGDEQIIEIV
-69 ENQKARVKKLA
+69 KNQKAKVERLA

-213 NDQLDYQASLV
+213 NDQLDYQANLV

-255 EGETAASTISSVKL
+255 EGETAASTISSIKL

-343 RDLRGTQVGPGQA
+343 RDLRGVQVGPGQA
-356 NSGSAAKDQSFATV
+356 NSGDVSTQAFATV
-370 ANTDEYNQ
+370 ANTDAYNQ

-387 NPTMGLGII
+387 NPTLGLGII
-396 ADIGFAQLKGEIF
+396 ADIGFAQIKGEIF

-440 IAYIGSGDN
+440 IAYIGTGDN